1 MPPFNPGTI
10 ALFERMTALSRS
22 DITRSVAT
30 SKQSN
35 RLATPAHPCQ
45 LTERPLPQ
53 SVLAPPVCRRLA
65 AQGFTEEFLG
75 DDHPPA
81 THYHLSGEEGGFCAE
96 FVTPLTGSDYDRK
109 ENRTATTGI
118 GGIVSQRLRYIE
130 ILLCQPWT
138 VDFEIGS
145 RTVKI
150 QIPNP
155 VSFLAQ
161 KLLIHG
167 KRSREDRAKDIL

>member
-1 MPPFNPGTI
+1 
-10 ALFERMTALSRS
+10 
-22 DITRSVAT
+22 
-30 SKQSN
+30 
-35 RLATPAHPCQ
+35 
-45 LTERPLPQ
+45 
-53 SVLAPPVCRRLA
+53 
-65 AQGFTEEFLG
+65 
-75 DDHPPA
+75 
-81 THYHLSGEEGGFCAE
+81 
-96 FVTPLTGSDYDRK
+96 VTPLTGSDYDRK

-145 RTVKI
+145 RTVKT
-150 QIPNP
+150 QLPNP

-167 KRSREDRAKDIL
+167 KRSREVVVKPPEDLFEQLTDDVRRAAEISAGRPLTPELVRQVCRHGLSQAFE